1 MKKIL
6 ALMLALM
13 MMLFSVSALAGTQ
26 TVTVNATVNK
36 DMLTSVAPMLGMQLD
51 NSAQAV
57 ISLINALTI
66 KIVASDN
73 AGELDLDLRDGQHL
87 IAIGGAMA
95 DNGLVIGS
103 DLFPS
108 YLFTISQEY
117 LGQMMQQFM
126 SQLPGGGQNIDME
139 AIANRFYGYIGK
151 FSMTFQ
157 TAVTPGTAETGSF
170 EFEGFTFDTKTPM
183 NVDVKALAE
192 AEKTL
197 VSDILHDEF
206 VGEMLKTSGQNVD
219 VEQIIQQ
226 NNQYMSEEYLPDVTV
241 DVYTSTA
248 NADIFYVESLATY
261 KGQTDPAYRFTM
273 LNMGDGEGTVKFY
286 VLEQG
291 ITISVIYGQNGFLLE
306 IEGNGAYMGLKMT
319 VNGSGALIEVFF
331 MDKTNAVVTLEISVA
346 QGGTFLVNTD
356 QAGKTVI
363 PIEDLQNNTVDQTVQ
378 QGFMQELQTNGM
390 PLIMKLMTAV
400 PEAATLIQGAMSGM

>member
-6 ALMLALM
+6 ALILALM

-36 DMLTSVAPMLGMQLD
+36 DMLTTYGSMFGLPND
-51 NSAQAV
+51 NTVGAV
-57 ISLINALTI
+57 VSLINALSI

-95 DNGLVIGS
+95 DNGIVIGS

-108 YLFTISQEY
+108 YLFSISQDY
-117 LGQMMQQFM
+117 INQMMQQFM
-126 SQLPGGGQNIDME
+126 AQLPGGGQNIDIEGIM
-139 AIANRFYGYIGK
+139 NRFYGYIGK
-151 FSMTFQ
+151 FAMVFQ
-157 TAVTPGTAETGSF
+157 TAVVPGAAETGSF

-183 NVDVKALAE
+183 DVDEKALAD
-192 AEKTL
+192 AVQTL
-197 VSDILHDEF
+197 LSDILHDEF
-206 VGEMLKTSGQNVD
+206 IADILKTSGQNVD
-219 VEQIIQQ
+219 VEETLRQSAEA
-226 NNQYMSEEYLPDVTV
+226 MSEEHLPDVTV

-248 NADIFYVESLATY
+248 NSDIFYTESVATY
-261 KGQTDPAYRFTM
+261 KGQTSPSYRFTM
-273 LNMGDGEGTVKFY
+273 LNKGSGEGTMKFY

-291 ITISVIYGQNGFLLE
+291 ITITVTYSPNGFLLE
-306 IEGNGAYMGLKMT
+306 MEGNGAYIGLKGT
-319 VNGSGALIEVFF
+319 VNGSGAVIELFF
-331 MDKTNAVVTLEISVA
+331 MDKANALVTLEISVA
-346 QGGTFLVNTD
+346 EGGTFLVNTD
-356 QAGKTVI
+356 QAGKTVL

-390 PLIMKLMTAV
+390 PLIFKLMTAV